1 MLGTEND
8 TSGARDENPKTLF
21 CTILPI
27 MNISASF
34 FHVKQGYFQIK
45 SFIWWPEMARAGKN
59 LVPLSEYV
67 RSSQILQ
74 LTT

>member
-1 MLGTEND
+1 MLGNEND

-27 MNISASF
+27 MNISVSL

-45 SFIWWPEMARAGKN
+45 SNHLSGDLKWPERVK
-59 LVPLSEYV
+59 
-67 RSSQILQ
+67 
-74 LTT
+74 T